1 MKTRSNLK
9 TLRRRFDRLREQF
22 CKLEWILQ
30 GTITERLDTRES
42 PKGSGQPVTRG
53 PYYQWTFKRQGKTV
67 TVNLTKGQAKVY
79 QKAID
84 NHRKL
89 EELLHEMRAV
99 SLEFLEATTES
110 VKRRKP
116 LEIP

>member
-1 MKTRSNLK
+1 MKSASNVK
-9 TLRRRFDRLREQF
+9 MLRRRFERLRKRLGE
-22 CKLEWILQ
+22 LEWILQ

-42 PKGSGQPVTRG
+42 PKGSRRTVTRG
-53 PYYQWTFKRQGKTV
+53 PYYQWTYKRQGKTV
-67 TVNLTKGQAKVY
+67 TVNLTRAQAKLY

-89 EELLHEMRAV
+89 EELLHQMRAV
-99 SLEFLEATTES
+99 SFEFLEATTES